1 MWYEI
6 AFTYIK
12 KYWSIVLLITA
23 IIFGIFFIRGKQLA
37 FVADMRKIQE
47 AHDLE
52 IKRINDAIE
61 EERRQHTQNIKK
73 LQDTIDS
80 IQTQYEAAKQDLD
93 EKKRKQII
101 ALIKKYQSD
110 PISLAEKLS
119 ELTGFTIILPE
130 V

>member
-12 KYWSIVLLITA
+12 KYWSIVLLIA
-23 IIFGIFFIRGKQLA
+23 AVIFGIFFIRGKQLT